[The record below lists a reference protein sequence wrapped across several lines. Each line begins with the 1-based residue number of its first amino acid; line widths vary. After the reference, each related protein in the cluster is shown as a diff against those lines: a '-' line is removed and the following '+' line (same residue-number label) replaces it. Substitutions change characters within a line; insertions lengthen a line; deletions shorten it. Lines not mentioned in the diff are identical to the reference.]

1 MKRLPPLLVAIVVAA
16 TRLRAI
22 PRGCWEGEEI
32 RFVRALLTFDPFQQ
46 QPEAPGYPLVVALGK
61 LINAFIHDPF
71 ASLIVL
77 SVVASI
83 AGAVLLTF
91 AFARIL
97 DDEWCGAAGAVLVY
111 LSPAMLVFTP
121 LPNAEAVAMALIAA
135 ALLTYARGDE
145 LLFGVCAGADV
156 AARPQVIVAM
166 LVLVLFARKRRA
178 AAAFVA
184 TLIVAFEPLVEAV
197 GIDRIGHYVRANWN
211 VTRMPWRELA
221 MRFIAHPWGPKLLSL
236 PLLVVAVAGA
246 VMLLRRG
253 ERRAFGVALFGLAHL
268 GFCFVAADRMDGVQ
282 PMLPALVATA
292 LFAAAALRPMVRFA
306 LPIALAYGAGAI
318 VYGEPLIAQRTAGSS
333 PPAAATAYAAR
344 TLPTGGIV
352 VYEPSLEAFAR
363 DAGFTSAPLAAL
375 NALAMRPDV
384 PVLLLAD
391 GGSHSP
397 NAKTF
402 AWPDSDV
409 YGKVTTEHYRVVSV
423 IPLPPPARY
432 IAGSGV
438 YQLERTA
445 DGREWR
451 WLAQDATIILPP
463 LSGSVAHIEL
473 SLPENDNTLTIN
485 GRTIEVV
492 HGKTTAID
500 IPVVSNAAST
510 LTFHAARSFTPPG
523 ETRHL
528 AVQLLSLERR

>member
-1 MKRLPPLLVAIVVAA
+1 MKRLPPLLVAIIVAA

-61 LINAFIHDPF
+61 LVNAFIHDPF

-97 DDEWCGAAGAVLVY
+97 DDEWAGAAGAALVY

-145 LLFGVCAGADV
+145 LLFGVCAGAAV

-184 TLIVAFEPLVEAV
+184 TLVVTFEPLVEAV

-211 VTRMPWRELA
+211 VTQMPWRELA

-236 PLLVVAVAGA
+236 PLLVVAAAGA

-268 GFCFVAADRMDGVQ
+268 LFCFVAADRMDGVQ

-292 LFAAAALRPMVRFA
+292 LFAAAALRPIARFA
-306 LPIALAYGAGAI
+306 LPIALAYSAGAI
-318 VYGEPLIAQRTAGSS
+318 VYSEPLIAQRTAGAS
-333 PPAAATAYAAR
+333 PPVAATAYAAR
-344 TLPTGGIV
+344 TLPIGGIV

-363 DAGFTSAPLAAL
+363 DAAFTSAPLATL

-423 IPLPPPARY
+423 IPLRPPARY
-432 IAGSGV
+432 VAGNGV

-451 WLAQDATIILPP
+451 WLAQDATITLPP
-463 LSGSVAHIEL
+463 LPGSIAHIEL

-492 HGKTTAID
+492 HGKTNAID
-500 IPVVSNAAST
+500 IPVVSNAAAT